1 MKQYQGISVSPGL
14 VLGQVSLLK
23 RETYLF
29 NRSQYSPEKEQLVLE
44 EAVRIAQ
51 NELDSMAGR
60 SAASEQAIF
69 TFQSMLL
76 EDDAFMGEVRSYIQA
91 GTGAAEAMNRV
102 GQRYADKLLAMTDN
116 AYLQLR
122 NVDILDVTQ
131 RVVNILAGR
140 PRVLLTLD
148 HPVILAADKLMPS
161 DLFSIPSGMILGI
174 ITSEGSSL
182 SHAAIIARARRIPSI
197 IQIGRAHV

>member
-69 TFQSMLL
+69 TLPSWGRC
-76 EDDAFMGEVRSYIQA
+76 APTYRPA
-91 GTGAAEAMNRV
+91 PA
-102 GQRYADKLLAMTDN
+102 
-116 AYLQLR
+116 
-122 NVDILDVTQ
+122 
-131 RVVNILAGR
+131 R
-140 PRVLLTLD
+140 PR
-148 HPVILAADKLMPS
+148 P
-161 DLFSIPSGMILGI
+161 
-174 ITSEGSSL
+174 
-182 SHAAIIARARRIPSI
+182 
-197 IQIGRAHV
+197 